1 MKDYAGSAGA
11 KIFQGATNPDE
22 TAVYVMMEVPKP
34 ELIRTLGLRDDVL
47 KVGEEAGAD
56 VAYSKV
62 IRPIKEYWFGD

>member
-1 MKDYAGSAGA
+1 M
-11 KIFQGATNPDE
+11 
-22 TAVYVMMEVPKP
+22 YVMMEVPKP